1 MKSRINF
8 VYQVDFVLVD
18 ESKYK
23 DWLVDCG
30 NFYGKNIKAIT
41 YVFCSDDDLLDINRN
56 FLKHNYYTDII
67 TFDDSKGR
75 FISGDVLIS
84 IDRVKEN
91 AEFFEVNFDNELK
104 RVMAHGFLH
113 MIGFNDSTDSEK
125 LVMREKEVELIRLFH
140 VEH

>member
-8 VYQVDFVLVD
+8 VYQVDFALVD

-23 DWLVDCG
+23 DWLLDCG
-30 NFYGKNIKAIT
+30 NLYGKNIKAIT
-41 YVFCSDDDLLDINRN
+41 YVFCSDEDLLDINRN

-67 TFDDSKGR
+67 TFDDSKGC
-75 FISGDVLIS
+75 FLSGDVLIS

-91 AEFFEVNFDNELK
+91 AGLFEVNFDNELK
-104 RVMAHGFLH
+104 RVMAHGILH
-113 MIGFNDSTDSEK
+113 MIGFTDSTESEK
-125 LVMREKEVELIRLFH
+125 ALMRKKEVELIRLFH